1 MHVIKNFKDFVP
13 FMVKKNWRIH
23 AHPCH
28 IPPDSLCEKHF
39 NISIFTWM
47 CCAFMSY
54 GRLAYIN
61 LHHELQIYLD
71 NKKTLE
77 IVSVTIYFA
86 MFDDLFHW
94 SLELEL

>member
-1 MHVIKNFKDFVP
+1 
-13 FMVKKNWRIH
+13 
-23 AHPCH
+23 
-28 IPPDSLCEKHF
+28 
-39 NISIFTWM
+39 M
-47 CCAFMSY
+47 CWAFMSY

-61 LHHELQIYLD
+61 LHHELQIYVD